1 MGKILGIDLGTTN
14 SCMAIMENGEATV
27 ISNAEGH
34 RTTPSV
40 VAFTKSGEELV
51 GQTAKRQAVTNPTNT
66 IFSAKRFMGRKF
78 SEVKHE
84 IDLVPYEVVEAA
96 NGDAHIKVEGKVYS
110 PPEISAKIIAK
121 LKRDAEAYLGE
132 TITDT
137 VITVPAY
144 FNDAQRQ
151 ATKDAG
157 KIAGVEVKRI
167 INEPTAAALS
177 YGLEKN
183 TEHKVCVYDLGGGTF
198 DVTILEL
205 GDGVFE
211 VEATNGDTHL
221 GGDDFDEAVINLLV
235 EKFKAENGIDLRQD
249 AFALQRL
256 KEEGEKAKCELS
268 TAQSTDINLPFIT
281 ADATGPKHLQF
292 TLTRAQLEET
302 TDSLVTRSILPVDSC
317 LKDADCDASEIDE
330 IIMVGGQTRMPKV
343 IEAVK
348 KRFGKDLH
356 RGVNPDE
363 CVALGAAIQGGV
375 LTGDVNDVLLLD
387 VTPLSF
393 GIETAGGVFTAL
405 IERNTTIPTKK
416 SETFSTA
423 ADNQTAVDIMV
434 YQGERPMAQQNKKIG
449 DFRLDEIRE
458 APRGQP
464 QIEVTLDIDANAILT
479 VTAKDKE
486 TGKVQ
491 HITIKPDSGLSDE
504 EIERMVNEAKDN
516 EASDKIL
523 KENIEAKNKAE
534 SLAFQIEKQLGELGD
549 KVPADV
555 KDSFDA
561 DIVEIKAACDAN
573 EYDKIKELST
583 AFEARLQELS
593 QYMGAPEGDAGQA
606 QADPAP
612 EADKKKKEDDDVIDA
627 DFV

>member
-1 MGKILGIDLGTTN
+1 
-14 SCMAIMENGEATV
+14 
-27 ISNAEGH
+27 
-34 RTTPSV
+34 
-40 VAFTKSGEELV
+40 
-51 GQTAKRQAVTNPTNT
+51 
-66 IFSAKRFMGRKF
+66 
-78 SEVKHE
+78 
-84 IDLVPYEVVEAA
+84 
-96 NGDAHIKVEGKVYS
+96 
-110 PPEISAKIIAK
+110 
-121 LKRDAEAYLGE
+121 
-132 TITDT
+132 
-137 VITVPAY
+137 
-144 FNDAQRQ
+144 
-151 ATKDAG
+151 
-157 KIAGVEVKRI
+157 
-167 INEPTAAALS
+167 
-177 YGLEKN
+177 
-183 TEHKVCVYDLGGGTF
+183 
-198 DVTILEL
+198 
-205 GDGVFE
+205 
-211 VEATNGDTHL
+211 
-221 GGDDFDEAVINLLV
+221 
-235 EKFKAENGIDLRQD
+235 
-249 AFALQRL
+249 
-256 KEEGEKAKCELS
+256 
-268 TAQSTDINLPFIT
+268 
-281 ADATGPKHLQF
+281 
-292 TLTRAQLEET
+292 
-302 TDSLVTRSILPVDSC
+302 
-317 LKDADCDASEIDE
+317 
-330 IIMVGGQTRMPKV
+330 
-343 IEAVK
+343 
-348 KRFGKDLH
+348 
-356 RGVNPDE
+356 
-363 CVALGAAIQGGV
+363 
-375 LTGDVNDVLLLD
+375 